1 MVGRMSA
8 DWNRAKDGRE
18 APVFVSED
26 PRCLIIVFLLIL
38 VFTFVIGRTAGL
50 LLLLSYVV
58 VLARLARVPGRRLAR
73 GLRNLVLFLLI
84 IVAVNALLVKGE
96 PLLGVAFLSK
106 EGVYKGFYYGLRVV
120 VLYFTLVLFLSVAS
134 QEAMASGLSSLLRP
148 LSKRFS
154 RRVALH
160 AFLAIGFLPLFGDEV
175 KRIRMAQGF
184 RGGGIEGGLLRRV
197 LGARTLIVPMFV
209 SAIHRSGQLAMAV
222 ELRGIESSIERLL
235 VMGGPALRDFVFAG
249 ATLIVLFAAVRV

>member
-1 MVGRMSA
+1 MST
-8 DWNRAKDGRE
+8 DWNRAEESGE
-18 APVFVSED
+18 APAFVSED
-26 PRCLIIVFLLIL
+26 PRCLILVFLVIL

-58 VLARLARVPGRRLAR
+58 VLFRLARVPGRRLVR
-73 GLRNLVLFLLI
+73 GLRNLALFLFI
-84 IVAVNALLVKGE
+84 IVAVNAVLIKGE
-96 PLLGVAFLSK
+96 PLVGVAFLSK

-120 VLYFTLVLFLSVAS
+120 VLYFTLVLFLSVTS
-134 QEAMASGLSSLLRP
+134 QEALARGVSSLLRP
-148 LSKRFS
+148 FSKRFS

-160 AFLAIGFLPLFGDEV
+160 GFLMIGFLPLFGDEV
-175 KRIRMAQGF
+175 RRIRMAQGF

-197 LGARTLIVPMFV
+197 VGARTLIVPLFV

-222 ELRGIESSIERLL
+222 ELRGIESSIERML